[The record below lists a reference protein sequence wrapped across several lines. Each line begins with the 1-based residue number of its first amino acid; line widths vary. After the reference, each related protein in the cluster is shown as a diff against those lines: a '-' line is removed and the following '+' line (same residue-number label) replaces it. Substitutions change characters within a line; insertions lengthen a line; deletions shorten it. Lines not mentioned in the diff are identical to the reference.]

1 MLKNFMLRLFIAS
14 FFAMPVKAAD
24 IMVLGDSLSAGY
36 GLTPGEGWVEL
47 MEPRI
52 EGSGLTLLNASV
64 SGETTAGGLARLPDL
79 LELHEPK
86 WVLLELGANDGLRGT
101 PLNIIKTNL
110 EAMANKI
117 SESGAQLVVIGIQL
131 PPNYGPR
138 YTRAFFNLFPE
149 LSEKFD
155 APLVPFLLEGVA
167 TDWDL
172 MQSDGLH
179 PKAVAQPIILEPVM
193 KVVGPEI
200 GVQ

>member
-179 PKAVAQPIILEPVM
+179 PKAVAQPIILETVM

>member
-47 MEPRI
+47 MEQRI

-179 PKAVAQPIILEPVM
+179 PKAVAQPIILETVM

>member
-1 MLKNFMLRLFIAS
+1 MLRLLVAFWLAI
-14 FFAMPVKAAD
+14 PVKAAD
-24 IMVLGDSLSAGY
+24 ILVLGDSLSAGY
-36 GLTPGEGWVEL
+36 GLTPGEGWVDL
-47 MEPRI
+47 MEQRL

-79 LELHEPK
+79 LVLHEPK

-101 PLNIIKTNL
+101 PLNIIQTNL
-110 EAMANKI
+110 DALASRI
-117 SESGAQLVVIGIQL
+117 TESGAKLIVIGIQL

-138 YTRAFFNLFPE
+138 YTRAFFNLFPQ
-149 LSEKFD
+149 LAEKFK

-179 PKAVAQPIILEPVM
+179 PRAEAQPIILQTVM
-193 KVVGPEI
+193 DVVGPEI
-200 GVQ
+200 GLQ

>member
-1 MLKNFMLRLFIAS
+1 MFKNFMLRLWVAFWLAI
-14 FFAMPVKAAD
+14 PVKAAD
-24 IMVLGDSLSAGY
+24 ILVLGDSLSAGY

-47 MEPRI
+47 MEQRL

-79 LELHEPK
+79 LVLHEPK

-101 PLNIIKTNL
+101 PLNIIQTNL
-110 EAMANKI
+110 DALASRI
-117 SESGAQLVVIGIQL
+117 TESGAKLIVIGIQL

-138 YTRAFFNLFPE
+138 YTRAFFNLFPQ
-149 LSEKFD
+149 LAEKFK

-172 MQSDGLH
+172 MQADGLH
-179 PKAVAQPIILEPVM
+179 PRAEAQPIILQTVM
-193 KVVGPEI
+193 DVVGPEI
-200 GVQ
+200 GLQ

>member
-1 MLKNFMLRLFIAS
+1 LLKNFMLRLFIAS
-14 FFAMPVKAAD
+14 CFAMPVKAAD

-47 MEPRI
+47 MESRI
-52 EGSGLTLLNASV
+52 EGTGLTLLNASV

-117 SESGAQLVVIGIQL
+117 IESGAQLVVIGIQL

-179 PKAVAQPIILEPVM
+179 PKAVAQPIILETVM

>member
-1 MLKNFMLRLFIAS
+1 LLKNFILR
-14 FFAMPVKAAD
+14 FFVTFWLAIPVKAAD
-24 IMVLGDSLSAGY
+24 ILVLGDSLSAGY
-36 GLTPGEGWVEL
+36 GLAPGEGWVEL
-47 MEPRI
+47 MEPRV
-52 EGSGLTLLNASV
+52 EGAGLTLLNASV

-101 PLNIIKTNL
+101 PLNIIQTNL
-110 EAMANKI
+110 EALASRI
-117 SESGAQLVVIGIQL
+117 TESGAKLIVIGIQL

-138 YTRAFFNLFPE
+138 YTRAFFDLFPQ
-149 LSEKFD
+149 LAEKFK

-179 PKAVAQPIILEPVM
+179 PRAEAQPIILNTVM
-193 KVVGPEI
+193 GVVGPEI
-200 GVQ
+200 GLQ

>member
-1 MLKNFMLRLFIAS
+1 MLRLLVAFWLAI
-14 FFAMPVKAAD
+14 PVKAAD
-24 IMVLGDSLSAGY
+24 ILVLGDSLSAGY

-47 MEPRI
+47 MEQRL

-79 LELHEPK
+79 LVLHEPK

-101 PLNIIKTNL
+101 PLNIIQTNL
-110 EAMANKI
+110 DALASRI
-117 SESGAQLVVIGIQL
+117 TESGAKLIVIGIQL

-138 YTRAFFNLFPE
+138 YTRAFFNLFPQ
-149 LSEKFD
+149 LAEKFK

-179 PKAVAQPIILEPVM
+179 PKAEAQPIILQTVM
-193 KVVGPEI
+193 DVVGPEI
-200 GVQ
+200 GLQ

>member
-1 MLKNFMLRLFIAS
+1 MLRLFIAS

-179 PKAVAQPIILEPVM
+179 PKAVAQPIILETVM

>member
-47 MEPRI
+47 MESRI
-52 EGSGLTLLNASV
+52 EGTGLTLLNASV

-179 PKAVAQPIILEPVM
+179 PKAVAQPIILETVM

>member
-1 MLKNFMLRLFIAS
+1 MLRLFIAS

-47 MEPRI
+47 MESRI
-52 EGSGLTLLNASV
+52 EGTGLTLLNARV

-179 PKAVAQPIILEPVM
+179 PKAVAQPIILETVM

>member
-14 FFAMPVKAAD
+14 FFVMPVKAAD

-64 SGETTAGGLARLPDL
+64 SGETTAGGLSRLPDL

-101 PLNIIKTNL
+101 PLNIIQSNL

-117 SESGAQLVVIGIQL
+117 SESGAQFVVIGIQL

-179 PKAVAQPIILEPVM
+179 PKAVAQPIILETVM

>member
-1 MLKNFMLRLFIAS
+1 MLKSFVLRLLIA
-14 FFAMPVKAAD
+14 FGLALPVKAAD

-47 MEPRI
+47 MEQRI

-101 PLNIIKTNL
+101 PLNIIQTNL
-110 EAMANKI
+110 EALASKI
-117 SESGAQLVVIGIQL
+117 GESGAQLIVIGIQL

-149 LSEKFD
+149 LSEKYS

-179 PKAVAQPIILEPVM
+179 PKAVAQPIILETVM
-193 KVVGPEI
+193 TVVGPEI

>member
-1 MLKNFMLRLFIAS
+1 MLKNFILR
-14 FFAMPVKAAD
+14 FFVAFWLAIPVKAAD
-24 IMVLGDSLSAGY
+24 ILVLGDSLSAGY

-47 MEPRI
+47 MEPQV
-52 EGSGLTLLNASV
+52 EEAGLTLLNASV

-101 PLNIIKTNL
+101 PLNIIQTNL
-110 EAMANKI
+110 EALASRI
-117 SESGAQLVVIGIQL
+117 TESGAKLIVIGIQL

-138 YTRAFFNLFPE
+138 YTRAFFDLFPQ
-149 LSEKFD
+149 LAEKFK

-179 PKAVAQPIILEPVM
+179 PRAEAQPIILNTVM
-193 KVVGPEI
+193 GVVGPEI
-200 GVQ
+200 GLQ

>member
-1 MLKNFMLRLFIAS
+1 LLKNFMLRLFIAS

-179 PKAVAQPIILEPVM
+179 PKAVAQPIILETVM

>member
-110 EAMANKI
+110 EAMGSKI

-179 PKAVAQPIILEPVM
+179 PKAVAQPIILETVM

>member
-1 MLKNFMLRLFIAS
+1 MFKNFMLRLFIAS

-179 PKAVAQPIILEPVM
+179 PKAVAQPIILETVM

>member
-1 MLKNFMLRLFIAS
+1 LFKNFMLRLFIAS
-14 FFAMPVKAAD
+14 CFAMPVKAAD

-47 MEPRI
+47 MEQRI

-101 PLNIIKTNL
+101 PLNIIQSNL

-179 PKAVAQPIILEPVM
+179 PKAVAQPIILETVM

>member
-1 MLKNFMLRLFIAS
+1 MLKNFIPHLFIA
-14 FFAMPVKAAD
+14 FWLALPVKAAD
-24 IMVLGDSLSAGY
+24 ILVLGDSLSAGY

-47 MEPRI
+47 MELRLKAS
-52 EGSGLTLLNASV
+52 ELSLLNASV

-79 LELHEPK
+79 LDVHEPK

-101 PLNIIKTNL
+101 PLNIIQTNL
-110 EAMANKI
+110 EALASRI
-117 SESGAQLVVIGIQL
+117 TESGAKLIVIGIQL

-138 YTRAFFNLFPE
+138 YTRAFFNLFPKLAE
-149 LSEKFD
+149 TFD

-179 PKAVAQPIILEPVM
+179 PKAEAQPIILETVM
-193 KVVGPEI
+193 SVVGPEI

>member
-1 MLKNFMLRLFIAS
+1 MFKHVIFRLVIAFS
-14 FFAMPVKAAD
+14 LSLPVKAAD
-24 IMVLGDSLSAGY
+24 VLVLGDSLSAGY

-47 MEPRI
+47 MEQRI
-52 EGSGLTLLNASV
+52 EAFDLTLLNASV

-79 LELHEPK
+79 LELHKPK

-101 PLNIIKTNL
+101 PLNIIQTNL
-110 EAMANKI
+110 EALANKI
-117 SESGAQLVVIGIQL
+117 NESGAKLVVIGIQL

-149 LSEKFD
+149 LAETFD

-179 PKAVAQPIILEPVM
+179 PKAVAQPIILETVM

>member
-1 MLKNFMLRLFIAS
+1 MFKYVIFRLLIAFS
-14 FFAMPVKAAD
+14 LSLPVKAAD
-24 IMVLGDSLSAGY
+24 VLVLGDSLSAGY

-47 MEPRI
+47 MEQRI
-52 EGSGLTLLNASV
+52 EAFDLTLLNASV

-79 LELHEPK
+79 LELHKPK

-101 PLNIIKTNL
+101 PLNIIQTNL
-110 EAMANKI
+110 EALAGKI
-117 SESGAQLVVIGIQL
+117 NESGAKLVVIGIQL

-149 LSEKFD
+149 LAETFD

-179 PKAVAQPIILEPVM
+179 PKAVAQPIILETVM

>member
-1 MLKNFMLRLFIAS
+1 MFKHVIFRLVIAFS
-14 FFAMPVKAAD
+14 LSLPVKAAD
-24 IMVLGDSLSAGY
+24 VLVLGDSLSAGY

-47 MEPRI
+47 MEQRI
-52 EGSGLTLLNASV
+52 EAFDLTLLNASV

-79 LELHEPK
+79 LELHKPK

-101 PLNIIKTNL
+101 PLNIIQTNL
-110 EAMANKI
+110 EALAGKI
-117 SESGAQLVVIGIQL
+117 NESGAKLVVIGIQL

-149 LSEKFD
+149 LAETFD

-179 PKAVAQPIILEPVM
+179 PKAVAQPIILETVM

>member
-1 MLKNFMLRLFIAS
+1 
-14 FFAMPVKAAD
+14 
-24 IMVLGDSLSAGY
+24 MVLGDSLSAGY
-36 GLTPGEGWVEL
+36 GLNPGEGWVEL
-47 MEPRI
+47 MEQQL
-52 EGSGLTLLNASV
+52 ESSGLTLLNASV

-101 PLNIIKTNL
+101 PLNIIQTNL
-110 EAMANKI
+110 EAIANKI
-117 SESGAQLVVIGIQL
+117 SKSGAQLVVIGIQL

-138 YTRAFFNLFPE
+138 YTRAFFNLFPK
-149 LSEKFD
+149 LSEQFS

-179 PKAVAQPIILEPVM
+179 PKAEAQPIILETVM
-193 KVVGPEI
+193 NVVGPEI

>member
-1 MLKNFMLRLFIAS
+1 MLKNFILR
-14 FFAMPVKAAD
+14 FFVAFWLAIPVKAAD
-24 IMVLGDSLSAGY
+24 ILVLGDSLSAGY

-47 MEPRI
+47 MEPRV
-52 EGSGLTLLNASV
+52 EGAGLTLLNASV

-101 PLNIIKTNL
+101 PLNIIQTNL
-110 EAMANKI
+110 EALASRI
-117 SESGAQLVVIGIQL
+117 TESGAKLIVIGIQL

-138 YTRAFFNLFPE
+138 YTRAFFDLFPQ
-149 LSEKFD
+149 LAEKFK

-179 PKAVAQPIILEPVM
+179 PRAEAQPIILNTVM
-193 KVVGPEI
+193 GVVGPEI
-200 GVQ
+200 GLQ

>member
-101 PLNIIKTNL
+101 PLNIIQSNL

-117 SESGAQLVVIGIQL
+117 SESGAHFVVIGIQL

-179 PKAVAQPIILEPVM
+179 PKAVAQPIILETVM

>member
-14 FFAMPVKAAD
+14 CFAMPVKAAD

-47 MEPRI
+47 MESRI
-52 EGSGLTLLNASV
+52 EGTGLTLLNASV

-110 EAMANKI
+110 EAMASKI

-179 PKAVAQPIILEPVM
+179 PKAVAQPIILETVM

>member
-1 MLKNFMLRLFIAS
+1 MLKNFMPHFFIA
-14 FFAMPVKAAD
+14 FWLALPVKAAD

-47 MEPRI
+47 MEQRLKAS
-52 EGSGLTLLNASV
+52 ELSLLNASV

-101 PLNIIKTNL
+101 PLNVIQTNL
-110 EAMANKI
+110 EALASRI
-117 SESGAQLVVIGIQL
+117 TESGAKLIVIGIQL

-138 YTRAFFNLFPE
+138 YTRAFFNLFPTLAE
-149 LSEKFD
+149 TFD

-179 PKAVAQPIILEPVM
+179 PKAEAQPIILETVM
-193 KVVGPEI
+193 SVVGPEI

>member
-1 MLKNFMLRLFIAS
+1 MFKNFILRLS
-14 FFAMPVKAAD
+14 FVFCLAVPVKAAD
-24 IMVLGDSLSAGY
+24 ILVLGDSLSAGY
-36 GLTPGEGWVEL
+36 GLTPGEGWVDL
-47 MEPRI
+47 MEQRL
-52 EGSGLTLLNASV
+52 EGSELTLLNASV

-101 PLNIIKTNL
+101 PLTIIQTNL
-110 EAMANKI
+110 EALANKI
-117 SESGAQLVVIGIQL
+117 TGSGAKLIVIGIQL

-138 YTRAFFNLFPE
+138 YTRAFFNLFPQ
-149 LSEKFD
+149 LAEKFE

-179 PKAVAQPIILEPVM
+179 PKAEAQPIILETVM
-193 KVVGPEI
+193 DVVAPEI

>member
-1 MLKNFMLRLFIAS
+1 MLKNFILHLFIA
-14 FFAMPVKAAD
+14 FWLALPVKAAD

-47 MEPRI
+47 MEQRL
-52 EGSGLTLLNASV
+52 ESSGLTLLNASV

-101 PLNIIKTNL
+101 PLNIIQTNL
-110 EAMANKI
+110 EALASKI
-117 SESGAQLVVIGIQL
+117 TESGAKLIVIGIQL

-138 YTRAFFNLFPE
+138 YTRAFINLFPQLAE
-149 LSEKFD
+149 TFD

-179 PKAVAQPIILEPVM
+179 PKAVAQPIILETVM
-193 KVVGPEI
+193 SVVGPEI

>member
-1 MLKNFMLRLFIAS
+1 MLKNFILHLFIVFGLAL
-14 FFAMPVKAAD
+14 PVKAAD

-47 MEPRI
+47 MEQRL

-101 PLNIIKTNL
+101 PLNIIQTNL
-110 EAMANKI
+110 EALANKI
-117 SESGAQLVVIGIQL
+117 TESGAKLIVIGIQL

-138 YTRAFFNLFPE
+138 YTRAFFNLFPQ
-149 LSEKFD
+149 LADAFD

-179 PKAVAQPIILEPVM
+179 PKAVAQPIILKTVM
-193 KVVGPEI
+193 SVVGPEI

>member
-1 MLKNFMLRLFIAS
+1 LLKNFMLRLFIAS
-14 FFAMPVKAAD
+14 CFAMPVKAAD

-47 MEPRI
+47 MESRI
-52 EGSGLTLLNASV
+52 EGTGLTLLNASV

-110 EAMANKI
+110 EAMGSKI

-179 PKAVAQPIILEPVM
+179 PKAVAQPIILETVM

>member
-1 MLKNFMLRLFIAS
+1 LLKNFILR
-14 FFAMPVKAAD
+14 FFVTFWLAIPVKAAD
-24 IMVLGDSLSAGY
+24 ILVLGDSLSAGY
-36 GLTPGEGWVEL
+36 GLAPGEGWVEL
-47 MEPRI
+47 MEPQLV
-52 EGSGLTLLNASV
+52 EGGLTLLNASV

-101 PLNIIKTNL
+101 PLNIIQTNL
-110 EAMANKI
+110 EALASRI
-117 SESGAQLVVIGIQL
+117 TESGAKLIVIGIQL

-138 YTRAFFNLFPE
+138 YTRAFFDLFPQ
-149 LSEKFD
+149 LAEKFK

-179 PKAVAQPIILEPVM
+179 PRAEAQPIILNTVM
-193 KVVGPEI
+193 GVVGPEI
-200 GVQ
+200 GLQ

>member
-1 MLKNFMLRLFIAS
+1 LFKNFMLRLFIAS
-14 FFAMPVKAAD
+14 CFAMPVKAAD

-47 MEPRI
+47 MEQRI

-79 LELHEPK
+79 LELHEPQ

-110 EAMANKI
+110 ETMGTKI

-179 PKAVAQPIILEPVM
+179 PKAVAQPIILETVM

>member
-1 MLKNFMLRLFIAS
+1 MLRLFIAS

-47 MEPRI
+47 MESRI
-52 EGSGLTLLNASV
+52 EGTGLTLLNASV

-179 PKAVAQPIILEPVM
+179 PKAVAQPIILETVM

>member
-14 FFAMPVKAAD
+14 CFAMPVKAAD

-47 MEPRI
+47 MESRI
-52 EGSGLTLLNASV
+52 EGTGLTLLNASV

-110 EAMANKI
+110 EAMGSKI

-179 PKAVAQPIILEPVM
+179 PKAVAQPIILETVM